1 MDMPS
6 SHALQPAGFPDRG
19 PAVRAG
25 AVDDL
30 VGTCGVGGGKG
41 GEEVFAGDGEG
52 VALGGADQIVGGFF
66 RAGLCGGRGGGG
78 GGRAGNEGESL
89 FGVGVDDGLEF
100 GEGDVEGAEAGP
112 V

>member
-1 MDMPS
+1 MDMPAP
-6 SHALQPAGFPDRG
+6 HTLQPAGFADRG

-30 VGTCGVGGGKG
+30 VGTCGVGGEKG
-41 GEEVFAGDGEG
+41 REEVFAGDGEG
-52 VALGGADQIVGGFF
+52 VALGGADQIVGGL
-66 RAGLCGGRGGGG
+66 RWGGGG
-78 GGRAGNEGESL
+78 GGAGDEGESL

-100 GEGDVEGAEAGP
+100 GEGDVEGAEARP

>member
-6 SHALQPAGFPDRG
+6 SHALQPARFPDRG
-19 PAVRAG
+19 PAVRAR

-30 VGTCGVGGGKG
+30 VRTCGVGGGKG
-41 GEEVFAGDGEG
+41 GEKVFAGDGEG
-52 VALGGADQIVGGFF
+52 VALRGADQIVG
-66 RAGLCGGRGGGG
+66 GLCGGRGGGG
-78 GGRAGNEGESL
+78 GGGGAGDEGESL

-100 GEGDVEGAEAGP
+100 GEGDVKGAEAGP